1 VTTPTL
7 TSAAL
12 AAALSVA
19 DLTDPD
25 ETRQRP
31 HALARLVWLAVD
43 SLAAAWRIPVRTL
56 RSGRLVSVDDNYDR
70 LGYAPAAVTRDAR
83 YTRYVSET
91 VLLRSHTSAG
101 VPYAL
106 RQLAA
111 DGTAAPSDV
120 LLALPGVVYRRDAI
134 DRLHTGTPHQLDLW
148 RVSRSQSL
156 DETDQAQMI
165 AVLMDT
171 LLPGMEWR
179 TTPADHPYTTHGRQ
193 VDVRAGADWVE
204 VAECGLAAN
213 HVLRGAGLTGWSGLA
228 LGMGLDRVLML
239 RKNIPDIRLLRSAD
253 PRIASQMEDL
263 ALYRPV
269 SNQPPVRRDLSVA
282 LSPPVDSEVLGD
294 RVREAL
300 GNEADWVEAVQLLS
314 VTEYGG
320 VPPAARHRIGLAPG
334 QVNALIRVVLRPVDR
349 TLTDAE
355 ANHLRDRIYA
365 ALHEGS
371 VAQWASIV
379 DHDHEAGQ
387 PDSDSKS

>member
-1 VTTPTL
+1 VSSRIDTPLKGLIVTATTL
-7 TSAAL
+7 TPEAL

-25 ETRQRP
+25 QTPQRP
-31 HALARLVWLAVD
+31 HALAQLVSLAVNG
-43 SLAAAWRIPVRTL
+43 LAAAWRIPVRSI

-101 VPYAL
+101 VPHAL
-106 RQLAA
+106 RQIAA
-111 DGTAAPSDV
+111 EGLDAPADV

-148 RVSRSQSL
+148 RISRSQLL
-156 DETDQAQMI
+156 DDVDLAQMLS
-165 AVLMDT
+165 VLMDS

-179 TTPADHPYTTHGRQ
+179 TTPADHPYTTRGRQ

-204 VAECGLAAN
+204 IAECGLAAD
-213 HVLRGAGLTGWSGLA
+213 HVLRSAGLNGWSGLA
-228 LGMGLDRVLML
+228 LGIGLDRVLML
-239 RKNIPDIRLLRSAD
+239 RKKIPDIRLLRSPD
-253 PRIASQMEDL
+253 PRVASQMHDL

-269 SNQPPVRRDLSVA
+269 SHQPPVRRDLSVA
-282 LSPPVDSEVLGD
+282 LSPPVDLEVLGD
-294 RVREAL
+294 LVREAL
-300 GNEADWVEAVQLLS
+300 DADADSVEAVELLS
-314 VTEYGG
+314 VTDYGD
-320 VPPAARHRIGLAPG
+320 VPPAARHRIGLATE

-355 ANHLRDRIYA
+355 ANDLRDRIYA
-365 ALHEGS
+365 ALHQGS
-371 VAQWASIV
+371 IAQMGINRR
-379 DHDHEAGQ
+379 
-387 PDSDSKS
+387 P